1 MSKEKRLINSEI
13 GDFYFLPSMNN
24 DEFILQPFIHLSP
37 LLSLLF
43 PLLSSPACVIPAFPC
58 STLTHTLNLQ

>member
-37 LLSLLF
+37 LHSLLF
-43 PLLSSPACVIPAFPC
+43 PFLCSVFLSSLPYCAVHSHI
-58 STLTHTLNLQ
+58 H

>member
-43 PLLSSPACVIPAFPC
+43 PFLFSLPACAVYTRTANF
-58 STLTHTLNLQ
+58 Q

>member
-43 PLLSSPACVIPAFPC
+43 PSLSFPFLSGLC
-58 STLTHTLNLQ
+58 RPCLSVQYSHT

>member
-37 LLSLLF
+37 LLSLLSF
-43 PLLSSPACVIPAFPC
+43 SRQPASLC
-58 STLTHTLNLQ
+58 SIHTRTANFQ

>member
-43 PLLSSPACVIPAFPC
+43 PFLSSPLRPVSSLPIRAVLSHIA
-58 STLTHTLNLQ
+58 